1 MESRTLRLLQQILA
15 TEWGS
20 LSARELAYRNPEITE
35 STVRDHLREMATRD
49 RPLVAKLNA
58 KTHEQNVPWTYYAVT
73 EYAIELL
80 KELGAY
86 EGISVL
92 YQMYEQMERTA
103 HIERIEE
110 FEHRPMPGWL

>member
-15 TEWGS
+15 IEWGS

-58 KTHEQNVPWTYYAVT
+58 KTREQNVPWTYYAVT

-92 YQMYEQMERTA
+92 YRMYE
-103 HIERIEE
+103 
-110 FEHRPMPGWL
+110 